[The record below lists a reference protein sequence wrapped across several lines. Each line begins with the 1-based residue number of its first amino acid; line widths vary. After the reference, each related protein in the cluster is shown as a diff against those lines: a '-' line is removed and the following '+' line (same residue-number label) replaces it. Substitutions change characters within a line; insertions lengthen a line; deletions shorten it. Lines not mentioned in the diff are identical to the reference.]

1 VKLALGRGSL
11 LACAVALVACGGHA
25 AGASSS
31 AASSSAASTDAAT
44 TPPAAAAR
52 SVPDGDWTQFNFN
65 VQRTGVGP
73 ANTGIN
79 AGDLGRLQL
88 RLVHVD
94 GTVDS
99 SAIAFANVK
108 VRGRRRDVLIMTTT
122 YGRTLA
128 LDARTGAK
136 LWEFVPGNIG
146 SYQGSPQITTATP
159 TADPNRRFVY
169 ATSPD
174 GRVHKLAVANGHQV
188 WSRLLTFDP
197 THEKLASPP
206 TVSGNE
212 LIVVTDGYDGD
223 TPPYQGH
230 VVTLS
235 LATGRIEH
243 VFNSLCSDRRRLI
256 VPSTCGPS
264 DSAIWG
270 RAGAVLEPGTN
281 RILVATA
288 NGPFNGTTNWGDSVL
303 ELSPD
308 ASALLHNWT
317 PTDQA
322 QLNTNDTDLGSTSP
336 ALLPDP
342 GGPRLAVQGGKDGLL
357 KLLDLDQ
364 LDGTTGPA
372 GPRTGG
378 QLQTISDPGGDQMF
392 TAPVVWVHNGRTHL
406 FVADGAGTADYTLQ
420 SGSSPRL
427 SLGWQNGTAGTSPV
441 LAGGLLYVYDPGG
454 ALNVYE
460 PATGRKLDT
469 LSAAS
474 GHWNSPIAIG
484 GRVVLPVGNANDH
497 SLAGDVYIWHLPGH

>member
-1 VKLALGRGSL
+1 MNVALARGSL

-25 AGASSS
+25 AGASSTDTS
-31 AASSSAASTDAAT
+31 ASADPASTNGVTTAASAG
-44 TPPAAAAR
+44 

-65 VQRTGVGP
+65 AQRTGVGP

-79 AGDLGRLQL
+79 AGNLGRLQL
-88 RLVHVD
+88 RLVHLD

-99 SAIAFANVK
+99 SAIALRNVR
-108 VRGRRRDVLIMTTT
+108 VRGRRHDLLIMTTT

-146 SYQGSPQITTATP
+146 SYQGTPQITTATP

-169 ATSPD
+169 AASPD
-174 GRVHKLAVANGHQV
+174 GRVHKLAVASGRQV

-197 THEKLASPP
+197 TKEKLASPP
-206 TVSGNE
+206 TVSGRS
-212 LIVVTDGYDGD
+212 LVVVTDGYDGD
-223 TPPYQGH
+223 APPYQGH

-243 VFNSLCSDRRRLI
+243 VFNTLCSDRHRLI
-256 VPSTCGPS
+256 VPSTCGGS

-281 RILVATA
+281 RILVTTG
-288 NGPFNGTTNWGDSVL
+288 NGPFNGTTDWGDSVL
-303 ELSPD
+303 ELAPD
-308 ASALLHNWT
+308 ASAILHNWT

-322 QLNTNDTDLGSTSP
+322 QLNSNDTDLGSTSP

-357 KLLDLDQ
+357 KLLDLDR
-364 LDGTTGPA
+364 LDGTTGPG

-392 TAPVVWVHNGRTHL
+392 TAPVVWVQHGHTNL
-406 FVADGAGTADYTLQ
+406 FVADGAGTAEYALH
-420 SGSSPRL
+420 SGPQPRL
-427 SLGWQNGTAGTSPV
+427 SLAWQNSTAGTSPV
-441 LAGGLLYVYDPGG
+441 LAGGLLYVYEPSG

-460 PATGRKLDT
+460 PASGRKLDT
-469 LSAAS
+469 LSAAG

-484 GRVVLPVGNANDH
+484 GRVVLPIGNANDH
-497 SLAGDVYIWHLPGH
+497 SLTGEVYIWHLPGR